1 MSGSLFFMKLQASE
15 LDELKNQ
22 IRCTINGIEWYLSIR
37 AIEKNKAETSELLK
51 RRKEVFKL
59 KA

>member
-1 MSGSLFFMKLQASE
+1 MSGSLFFIKLQASE

-22 IRCTINGIEWYLSIR
+22 IRCTINRIEWYLSIR